1 MNQSSDTPT
10 LAQIKARHVKVT
22 RGNGAH
28 CQMCSYVSRG
38 YYVEWPCDAF
48 TLLQE
53 VERRECDVKS
63 YMEDWQLEY
72 KLHHETKQKLAQ
84 AEVSNYDLRRYTD
97 VLNESRAKAEAR
109 CRELEQA
116 QLAELWCPSM
126 GKCQQI
132 IENLQDQLKQQEG
145 TR

>member
-1 MNQSSDTPT
+1 MTNNTPA
-10 LAQIKARHVKVT
+10 LARIKERLTVPFTHS
-22 RGNGAH
+22 RSQYEM
-28 CQMCSYVSRG
+28 CQH
-38 YYVEWPCDAF
+38 DITF
-48 TLLQE
+48 LLQG
-53 VERRECDVKS
+53 VERLECDVKS

-145 TR
+145 AR

>member
-1 MNQSSDTPT
+1 MNQSNDTPT
-10 LAQIKARHVKVT
+10 LAQIKARHVKEL
-22 RGNGAH
+22 RGTGSSTFTTSWCKYCNA
-28 CQMCSYVSRG
+28 M
-38 YYVEWPCDAF
+38 WPCDAF
-48 TLLQE
+48 TALQE
-53 VERRECDVKS
+53 VERLECDVKS